1 MSLAVPRL
9 LRLDITKRWTKDP
22 SIWAPQKLLAGDD
35 SFFPPSYSLSV
46 KRSAKS
52 RFFMYEE
59 HAGAKLDDEDGPTE
73 VMQVSPSHFA
83 DILNRKKFENGYD
96 KTKMEMA
103 DRKIQLHEKHHH
115 HHHHYYCT
123 FPIANVAP
131 GLLTLLNGYEKLYD
145 HVNHDNDHNKAN
157 VPQHHQPMIDPRG
170 PSLWMGTNN
179 SSTQAHYDVAD
190 NIICQLHGT
199 KRVRC
204 YSPKAASALHVFPD
218 AHPRARKSQVNFDD
232 PDLER
237 FPYFSSLAPPDLD
250 VVLKPGCALFI
261 PAFWF
266 HHVENGSEFE
276 SEDEFSSGSVIS
288 SGSIGVGRPG
298 PSVSVNVFSLSRP
311 MMIAQSIF
319 RDASRPLRSLS
330 PSSLSGPSFD
340 FAAAVL
346 HALSWKLMK
355 DLNMAD
361 SDPRAFIQR
370 HLLDTRYTP
379 LLSTSIDE
387 KNHNIGDADAN
398 ADVDDGGD
406 DFEDGCDD
414 DGPLKRAKADLTVAE
429 KEMISNCIARII
441 PQFES
446 LREENNGENDC
457 GGGGGDAG
465 YSRDEDDGVVSL
477 VLCHLFEL
485 WAVEL
490 VGASSVEEVW
500 KAAILLAHD

>member
-35 SFFPPSYSLSV
+35 SYFPPSFSLSV

-73 VMQVSPSHFA
+73 VMQVSPTHFA
-83 DILNRKKFENGYD
+83 DILNRNENENRYD
-96 KTKMEMA
+96 KT
-103 DRKIQLHEKHHH
+103 KHHH
-115 HHHHYYCT
+115 HHYCT
-123 FPIANVAP
+123 FPVANVAP
-131 GLLTLLNGYEKLYD
+131 GLLTLLNDYEKLYD
-145 HVNHDNDHNKAN
+145 HDNRDDDHAKAN
-157 VPQHHQPMIDPRG
+157 VPQHPPMIDPRG

-218 AHPRARKSQVNFDD
+218 AHPRARKSQVNFDG

-250 VVLKPGCALFI
+250 VVLEPGCALFI

-276 SEDEFSSGSVIS
+276 SSELESEHEFSSGSVIS

-298 PSVSVNVFSLSRP
+298 PSVSVNLFSLSRP
-311 MMIAQSIF
+311 MMVAQNIF
-319 RDASRPLRSLS
+319 RDASRPLRS
-330 PSSLSGPSFD
+330 SLSTSPSFD
-340 FAAAVL
+340 FAATVL

-355 DLNMAD
+355 DLNMYD

-379 LLSTSIDE
+379 LATSIAQ
-387 KNHNIGDADAN
+387 KNHNIGYDD
-398 ADVDDGGD
+398 ADVDDDADNGYD
-406 DFEDGCDD
+406 NVDND
-414 DGPLKRAKADLTVAE
+414 DGPLKRVRADLTGAE
-429 KEMISNCIARII
+429 KEMISSCIARIL

-446 LREENNGENDC
+446 LREEDDGHDC
-457 GGGGGDAG
+457 EGGDAG
-465 YSRDEDDGVVSL
+465 CSRDEDDGVVSL

-500 KAAILLAHD
+500 KAAILLAED